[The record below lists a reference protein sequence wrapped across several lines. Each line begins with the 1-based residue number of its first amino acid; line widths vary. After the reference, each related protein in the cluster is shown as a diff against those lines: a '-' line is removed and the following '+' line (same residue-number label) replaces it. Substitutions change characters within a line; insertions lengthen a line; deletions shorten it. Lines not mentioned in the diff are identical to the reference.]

1 MKLVPF
7 WIQRT
12 HRGTLSVLKINVFL
26 AVAGKRVWKSE
37 ESGDLSEDTLRND
50 YCEPNGLAVLR
61 AWREPGIAYLQ
72 IDPSKTSLSEFY
84 SWEEALAH
92 PSKPECWR
100 PFYWIVDPEG
110 KEWWTPNGVPEAEL
124 GDYGSIASLCG
135 KVSQLVES

>member
-1 MKLVPF
+1 MKLIPF

-12 HRGTLSVLKINVFL
+12 HRGSLSVLKINVFL
-26 AVAGKRVWKSE
+26 SLAGKRVWKTEETGPISE
-37 ESGDLSEDTLRND
+37 EQIRKD
-50 YCEPNGLAVLR
+50 YCEPNGLGVERL
-61 AWREPGIAYLQ
+61 WIDSHTAYIQ

-100 PFYWIVDPEG
+100 PFYWIVDSEG

-124 GDYGSIASLCG
+124 GEYGSIHSLCS
-135 KVSQLVES
+135 KVSCLVES